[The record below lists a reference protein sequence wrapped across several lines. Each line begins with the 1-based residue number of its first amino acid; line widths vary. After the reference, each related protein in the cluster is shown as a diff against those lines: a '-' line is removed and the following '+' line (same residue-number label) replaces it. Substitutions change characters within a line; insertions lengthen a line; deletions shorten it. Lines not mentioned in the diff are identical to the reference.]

1 MHKFFMAVILLSI
14 PVSTGALR
22 IAAQTRKRRPA
33 HLTCSASAAS

>member
-22 IAAQTRKRRPA
+22 IVGTDQEEEGLRT
-33 HLTCSASAAS
+33 